1 MTVKNN
7 ISELT
12 DSSVTA
18 DHVALEA
25 GVSRWTVARAFK
37 KDASISR
44 KSREKVMEVAER
56 LGYAPDLLASS
67 LASERSNLVAL
78 ITNDFSNP
86 HKLVLL
92 ERLTRILWSNGW
104 GTLLVHMSDSEDAS
118 AALLA
123 ASQRRV
129 DAAVVIGTRFDD
141 TVLDT
146 ALGARRVKKL
156 VVFARSSQN
165 PATISIACDDVLAM
179 RQIADHLLSAGYQ
192 RPVYLAG
199 PDTQS
204 AKLKRKPAFQDY
216 WKEQTGR
223 AVPSVHAPQYDF
235 LAAIDAVVSLLENTR
250 PDTRPDVLVCEND
263 ILAIGAMDAV
273 RYRLGLR
280 VPDDIAITGFD
291 DIPLAASP
299 AYELTTYRQPI
310 TDMAGKLLEVL
321 EGKLSETVFIPGKFT
336 LRKSTRNPE
345 IS

>member
-1 MTVKNN
+1 MSLKNDPP
-7 ISELT
+7 EPT
-12 DSSVTA
+12 DNTVTA
-18 DHVALEA
+18 DHVAAEA

-44 KSREKVMEVAER
+44 KSREKVMQVAER

-78 ITNDFSNP
+78 ISNDFSNP

-165 PATISIACDDVLAM
+165 PATLSIACDDVLAM
-179 RQIADHLLSAGYQ
+179 RQIADHLLTSRYQ

-204 AKLKRKPAFQDY
+204 AKLKRKPAFQEY
-216 WKEQTGR
+216 WQEQTGR
-223 AVPSVHAPQYDF
+223 PVPSVHAPRYDF
-235 LAAIDAVVSLLENTR
+235 HAAIDAVVALLEDTT
-250 PDTRPDVLVCEND
+250 PDSRPDVLVCEND
-263 ILAIGAMDAV
+263 ILAIGAMDAL

-280 VPDDIAITGFD
+280 VPDDIAVTGFD
-291 DIPLAASP
+291 DIPLTASP
-299 AYELTTYRQPI
+299 AYNLTTYRQPI
-310 TDMAGKLLEVL
+310 TDMALKLLDVL
-321 EGKLSETVFIPGKFT
+321 EGNLREDVFLPGSFVIRTST
-336 LRKSTRNPE
+336 LKRE
-345 IS
+345 